1 VPDIGERG
9 NNTMK
14 KKMIEPNKPI
24 GKMTR
29 VNDFLPPPEELVI
42 PQETVKVTI
51 ALSKL
56 SIGFFKHQAKQ
67 HHTKYQ
73 KMIRQLVDRYAMEYS
88 RA

>member
-1 VPDIGERG
+1 MPDIGGGG
-9 NNTMK
+9 NNAMRK
-14 KKMIEPNKPI
+14 KTIEPNRPI

-29 VNDFLPPPEELVI
+29 IDDFLPPPEELVV

-51 ALSKL
+51 ALSKS
-56 SIGFFKHQAKQ
+56 SIGFFKYQAKQ